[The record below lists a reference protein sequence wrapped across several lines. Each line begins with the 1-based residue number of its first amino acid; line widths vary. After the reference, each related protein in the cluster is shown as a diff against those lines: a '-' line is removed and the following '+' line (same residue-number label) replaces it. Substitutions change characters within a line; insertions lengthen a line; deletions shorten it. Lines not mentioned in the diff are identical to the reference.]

1 MGRTNFILD
10 AVYKDKFPIKGPIAL
25 LGFKDNRISSG
36 DLYDLELGNWNI
48 NSDWKL
54 PKKYN
59 SIISTRCPYF
69 AKNPKDFIKRCY
81 DNLEDNGE
89 IFLDWGL
96 GDHWRFENYKV
107 GWVKDGEHEFAYKN
121 DNFLWSTIFDKSFLK
136 NEHYLLFEER
146 IKKFGY
152 TNLETAIYK
161 EVPKVLELDYI
172 KKYFDISYDLLSVWD
187 DLPQLY
193 IFIRGVKNE
202 KR

>member
-121 DNFLWSTIFDKSFLK
+121 DNF
-136 NEHYLLFEER
+136 
-146 IKKFGY
+146 
-152 TNLETAIYK
+152 
-161 EVPKVLELDYI
+161 
-172 KKYFDISYDLLSVWD
+172 
-187 DLPQLY
+187 
-193 IFIRGVKNE
+193 
-202 KR
+202 